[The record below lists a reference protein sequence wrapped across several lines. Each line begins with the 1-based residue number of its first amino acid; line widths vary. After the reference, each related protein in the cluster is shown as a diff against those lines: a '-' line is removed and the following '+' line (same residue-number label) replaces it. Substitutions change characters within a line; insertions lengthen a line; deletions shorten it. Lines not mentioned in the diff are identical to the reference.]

1 MKLCLLQIYCL
12 AIKLFGIEQLVSS
25 LEFPLKIGAD
35 PGMVM
40 DGIEP
45 AVINHM
51 LVKLLTWCRC
61 EDTENIGMM
70 ELHVIPNVCSEYSE
84 QSFR

>member
-1 MKLCLLQIYCL
+1 
-12 AIKLFGIEQLVSS
+12 
-25 LEFPLKIGAD
+25 
-35 PGMVM
+35 VM

-51 LVKLLTWCRC
+51 LVKFLTWCRR

>member
-1 MKLCLLQIYCL
+1 MAKDNLKKHPLYRLTLLYFL
-12 AIKLFGIEQLVSS
+12 TL
-25 LEFPLKIGAD
+25 
-35 PGMVM
+35 VM

-51 LVKLLTWCRC
+51 LVKFLTWCRR